1 MNGIK
6 NRVDALEE
14 SITPKKENVLKN
26 LAGALMEAR
35 ARGRDDY
42 PKERPELSPEE
53 RGRLMRERLGKTR
66 RG

>member
-14 SITPKKENVLKN
+14 CITPKKENVLKN

-35 ARGRDDY
+35 GRDDY
-42 PKERPELSPEE
+42 AKERPELSPEE
-53 RGRLMRERLGKTR
+53 RGRLMRERLGKAK